1 MGDTVSLLGGLH
13 RRGAPGGG
21 PLFVWLKLR
30 FRLPIPESAPGR
42 GLTAIILR
50 PRDRE
55 GAASDSPPFSF
66 RRRRSGARARLGH
79 QIVMD
84 DATLHAA
91 GDRDH
96 LAGDMTGEHVGGEND
111 DLGGHIVGL
120 SDLAQGHRP

>member
-1 MGDTVSLLGGLH
+1 MGDTVSRLGGLH

-21 PLFVWLKLR
+21 PLFVWLKLP
-30 FRLPIPESAPGR
+30 FRVPIPESAPGR

-66 RRRRSGARARLGH
+66 RKGRLARGAGLGRH
-79 QIVMD
+79 IVMD

-96 LAGDMTGEHVGGEND
+96 LAG
-111 DLGGHIVGL
+111 
-120 SDLAQGHRP
+120 